1 VFTFVNPPSSSNR
14 NNNSTA
20 SAASHNN
27 ATIEAREDDFVEV
40 EPEVYYD
47 EVIRS
52 YKTFFSSSLTLSLT
66 GGRSHKTFLP

>member
-20 SAASHNN
+20 SATNNNN
-27 ATIEAREDDFVEV
+27 ATISVLQSREDDFVEV

-52 YKTFFSSSLTLSLT
+52 FKTFFL
-66 GGRSHKTFLP
+66 RHKRAA